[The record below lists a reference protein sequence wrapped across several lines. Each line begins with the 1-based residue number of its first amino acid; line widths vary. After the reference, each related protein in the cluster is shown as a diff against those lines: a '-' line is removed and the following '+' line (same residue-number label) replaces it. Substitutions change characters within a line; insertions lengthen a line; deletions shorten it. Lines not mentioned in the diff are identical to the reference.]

1 MAAIPKKRTH
11 RQFADFGPAER
22 LARGEV
28 IITGER
34 QHRRG
39 RAVDI
44 VFSMDQQH
52 REAAAWLLA
61 LWEAAEYQ
69 GWACTSLMRGGS
81 GGTAGPSDRA
91 MGARRSLRW
100 ISDRVERWQWS
111 VIFHVL
117 LMGETQVLYSR
128 RARVQRGY
136 VTPMLRTAL
145 LAVSC
150 LQRGDGKKRMTTA
163 SSQPQ

>member
-1 MAAIPKKRTH
+1 MVAIPKKRTH

-52 REAAAWLLA
+52 QEAAAWLLA

-91 MGARRSLRW
+91 MGARKSLRW
-100 ISDRVERWQWS
+100 ISERIERWQWS

-117 LMGETQVLYSR
+117 LMGEVHTLYCR
-128 RARVQRGY
+128 RARIPRAH
-136 VTPMLRTAL
+136 VTPRLREAL
-145 LAVSC
+145 RAVAI
-150 LQRGDGKKRMTTA
+150 LQRG
-163 SSQPQ
+163 S